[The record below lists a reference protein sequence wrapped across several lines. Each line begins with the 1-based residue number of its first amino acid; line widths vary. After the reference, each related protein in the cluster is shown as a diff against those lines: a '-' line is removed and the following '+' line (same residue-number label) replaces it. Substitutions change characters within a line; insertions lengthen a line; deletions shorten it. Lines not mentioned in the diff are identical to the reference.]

1 MEKKHLKSCINYFII
16 AILSVVLYSC
26 STQKDKFL
34 NRSYHKTTS
43 KFNGY
48 FNGKESLKEAIS
60 KLEKTYQEDYN
71 NLLPTTILG
80 DQKQA
85 QKIYPQLNRTI
96 DKAGLIIER
105 HSMEIKGE
113 ENNKWIDDSYFLIGK
128 ALFYKQ
134 EYSEALEMFSFINR
148 EYEGYIT
155 DLSILWSARAQIE
168 LENFTTAEE
177 QMLYLDREVKL
188 KKPDYALFLE
198 INANYHIKQKSWKK
212 AITYLSK
219 AIKYSRDKKKKVRL
233 TYIIGQIC
241 HQLEDYR
248 SAYNAFDRVVR
259 MNPEYE
265 FLFNALLSRARA
277 FDPKHNDS
285 SKLISEINK
294 MLKDDK
300 NNDYKDQIYFALAEI
315 ALKEEEKEQ
324 AIDHLLNATAN
335 NTGNDQQQSIAHL
348 TLAEIYFNDAEYLSA
363 QVHYD
368 TAITFLSENHP
379 DFDALSKKR
388 ESLNELV
395 SLYNT
400 ITLNDSLYSLSEME
414 EDELKTIIDAII
426 EEKKEEDRLAK
437 EALKANAGSRSN
449 TNSRNQF
456 NPMSGGG
463 GKWYF
468 YNPSAISFGYSEFI
482 TKWGERR
489 LEDDWR
495 RKNKRQIFLDEE
507 GDGEEKDIYSQEYYM
522 DLIPF
527 TDSAKSA
534 TTDLIVESFYQLGL
548 IYKEELKDFNEAINA
563 FETLIEAYPKNKYE
577 SLSYYQLYTSFELLK
592 DDSSAEEYVQK
603 LKDEYPDSEYLK
615 MILDPEGYYSE
626 NIESIDSAFVYYE
639 EIFTA
644 FSNREYEYVLA
655 KNAVLDSLYE
665 AHQIADQLSL
675 ISALSH
681 GHLFGE
687 DTLKA
692 KLNEIINTY
701 YSGEVVDEARE
712 ILQGLE
718 SKNTEPE
725 ETRFELDLNE
735 EHYYILALE
744 GGRTNI
750 NKTKITV
757 SDFNRKFYNIKEYK
771 TQSLMLNIDYQL
783 IIVKPFEN
791 GNSALKYLEAIKNAE
806 ELKELLGTSDYEHF
820 IISSSNFK
828 AFYKDKSLDKYVV
841 YFEGVYLKQK

>member
-1 MEKKHLKSCINYFII
+1 MCFALTLKEKIKYFCLIVVISLVRKKHIKLCINYFII
-16 AILSVVLYSC
+16 AVLSTVIYSC
-26 STQKDKFL
+26 SAQKDKFL
-34 NRSYHKTTS
+34 NRSYHRATT

-113 ENNKWIDDSYFLIGK
+113 EKNKWIDDSYFLIGK

-134 EYSEALEMFSFINR
+134 EYTEALEMFAFINR

-155 DLSILWSARAQIE
+155 DLSIMWSARAQIE

-188 KKPDYALFLE
+188 KKLDYALFLE
-198 INANYHIKQKSWKK
+198 INANYHIKQKNWKK
-212 AITYLSK
+212 VITYLSK
-219 AIKYSRDKKKKVRL
+219 AIEYSGDKKKRVRL
-233 TYIIGQIC
+233 TYLMGQIY
-241 HQLEDYR
+241 HQLENYK
-248 SAYNAFDRVVR
+248 SAYDAFDRVVR

-315 ALKEEEKEQ
+315 ALKEEQKDQ
-324 AIDHLLNATAN
+324 AIDHLLSATAN

-395 SLYNT
+395 NLYNT
-400 ITLNDSLYSLSEME
+400 ITLNDSLYKLSELD
-414 EDELKTIIDAII
+414 EDELKKIIDAII
-426 EEKKEEDRLAK
+426 EEKKEEERLAE
-437 EALKANAGSRSN
+437 EALRANAGARPN

-468 YNPSAISFGYSEFI
+468 YNTQSLGFGKGEF
-482 TKWGERR
+482 KRVWGNRP
-489 LEDDWR
+489 LEDNWR
-495 RKNKRQIFLDEE
+495 ISDKSVLSTESNIENNLLTNLKNPRYEISTYLETV
-507 GDGEEKDIYSQEYYM
+507 
-522 DLIPF
+522 P
-527 TDSAKSA
+527 TSAK
-534 TTDLIVESFYQLGL
+534 DLDSLKFERNTALFELGL
-548 IYKEELKDFNEAINA
+548 IYKEQFKNTPKAINNL
-563 FETLIEAYPKNKYE
+563 ERLLVSDPENELILPTNYH
-577 SLSYYQLYTSFELLK
+577 LYQLYSVSGNTKASQYKDFILNSYPDSPFSKIILNPEIELSKEKVVDEDAEVYEIAYRLYKDDFFEDAICFIDMTIPTLAEGSNLLSKFELLK
-592 DDSSAEEYVQK
+592 AYAIGKYQNKDSY
-603 LKDEYPDSEYLK
+603 
-615 MILDPEGYYSE
+615 
-626 NIESIDSAFVYYE
+626 
-639 EIFTA
+639 
-644 FSNREYEYVLA
+644 
-655 KNAVLDSLYE
+655 
-665 AHQIADQLSL
+665 IA
-675 ISALSH
+675 
-681 GHLFGE
+681 
-687 DTLKA
+687 
-692 KLNEIINTY
+692 
-701 YSGEVVDEARE
+701 
-712 ILQGLE
+712 
-718 SKNTEPE
+718 
-725 ETRFELDLNE
+725 
-735 EHYYILALE
+735 ALE
-744 GGRTNI
+744 KVVVNFPQTEQG
-750 NKTKITV
+750 KK
-757 SDFNRKFYNIKEYK
+757 
-771 TQSLMLNIDYQL
+771 
-783 IIVKPFEN
+783 
-791 GNSALKYLEAIKNAE
+791 ALEVMKR
-806 ELKELLGTSDYEHF
+806 LK
-820 IISSSNFK
+820 K
-828 AFYKDKSLDKYVV
+828 
-841 YFEGVYLKQK
+841 